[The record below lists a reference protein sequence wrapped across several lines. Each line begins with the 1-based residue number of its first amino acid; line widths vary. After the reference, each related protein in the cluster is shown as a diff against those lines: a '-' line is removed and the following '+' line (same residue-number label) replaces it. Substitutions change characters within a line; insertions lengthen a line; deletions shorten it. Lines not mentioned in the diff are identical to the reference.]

1 MIHTTDF
8 IQKCLSTAW
17 PGWNIINLVEEGTRA
32 NVYEIAC
39 SDAGQVSVRVLKA
52 ICLELADQNSDAAVL
67 DNLIGRINSEIQ
79 AIYALNGH
87 PHIAGI
93 EEYAIMKGDSSILV
107 LIRMEK
113 MLTLPDYICAG
124 GLQTRDEIIKLG
136 TEICDALD
144 FCERQSV
151 VHRNIKINNLFL
163 TEKTGFKLSDFDI
176 PCTAD
181 PAFKNISENQIS
193 VTQCLAPE
201 VYRGGQC
208 GKTSDIYSLGIVLY
222 MLLNDFYPPFVRE
235 YHQQTGD
242 PQTYKA
248 NARRLRG
255 DSFPPPKNADEEL
268 GRTILRA
275 CSYQPSDRFQTSAEF
290 KAALIKCLEEN
301 LSPESANEPFDPS
314 DPFKNYNPFNQYVP
328 PYEEV
333 ETPYEEAETPYEEVE
348 SIPQDFDQPPVQEP
362 PVTGPVLPPGS
373 GTDIQGDPS
382 QGSGSKKIIPVRLI
396 AAAAACLL
404 ILAAILFFFNKDLFK
419 GFPGHTVKYKITYID
434 ENGALLEETVYTG
447 HVGDEIDHTAP
458 DRDGYTLQD
467 REQSMILEDDEDQ
480 NRLIFTYDSGKNNTA
495 LASETETDPAT
506 TTEAPT
512 TTTTEAPTT
521 TTTEA
526 PTTTTTEAPTTTTTK
541 TTTTTTKAPE
551 VVIWDDPNL
560 EKAARGYLHFK
571 GDLSVANA
579 AKVKKLELKKANI
592 HSINALRYFTGLE
605 ELYLSDNL
613 IEDLSPLKDLDKLY
627 RIHLENNFVSDLSPL
642 ENKSNITRLD
652 LYGNL
657 VTDLTPLKNLTRMVM
672 LDVRKN
678 DVEDISVLKGMVNMS
693 ELYLSNN
700 RIKDISAVAG
710 MTGLTYLAI
719 NYNEIEDIR
728 YLKSMSKLAVL
739 TMRDNKVKDISVL
752 RNCPLIYHLKILN
765 NPIQDYSPLK
775 MYKDS
780 VYIDYY
786 DD

>member
-39 SDAGQVSVRVLKA
+39 SEAGQVSVRVLKA
-52 ICLELADQNSDAAVL
+52 ICLELADQNSEAAVL

-333 ETPYEEAETPYEEVE
+333 ETPYEEAEPPYEEVETPYEEVE
-348 SIPQDFDQPPVQEP
+348 SVPQDFDPPPVQEP

-382 QGSGSKKIIPVRLI
+382 QGSGSKKKIPVRLI

-458 DRDGYTLQD
+458 DRDGYTIQD

-526 PTTTTTEAPTTTTTK
+526 PTTTTTK

-571 GDLSVANA
+571 GDLTVANA

>member
-1 MIHTTDF
+1 MIHNTDF

-17 PGWNIINLVEEGTRA
+17 PGWNIINLVEEGARA
-32 NVYEIAC
+32 SVYEIAH
-39 SDAGQVSVRVLKA
+39 SKAGAVSVRALKV
-52 ICLELADQNSDAAVL
+52 ICLELADQNPGADVL
-67 DNLIGRINSEIQ
+67 DNLVGRINSEIQ
-79 AIYALNGH
+79 AISGLNGH

-93 EEYAIMKGDSSILV
+93 EEYAIMKGISSILV
-107 LIRMEK
+107 MIRMEK

-124 GLQTRDEIIKLG
+124 GLQTRAEIIRLG

-144 FCERQSV
+144 YCERKSV
-151 VHRNIKINNLFL
+151 IHRDIKINNLFL

-176 PCTAD
+176 PCTDD
-181 PAFKNISENQIS
+181 PAFNNSSENQIG

-201 VYRGGQC
+201 IYRGDQC
-208 GKTSDIYSLGIVLY
+208 DNTADIYSLGIVLY

-242 PQTYKA
+242 PQTCKA
-248 NARRLRG
+248 NIRRLSG
-255 DSFPPPKNADEEL
+255 DSFSPPNNADGEL
-268 GRTILRA
+268 GRVILKA
-275 CSYQPSDRFQTSAEF
+275 CSYLPSDRFQTAAEF
-290 KAALIKCLEEN
+290 KAALTRCLEEDDP
-301 LSPESANEPFDPS
+301 SGSAAEPFEPS
-314 DPFKNYNPFNQYVP
+314 DPFAAYDPFAYYAPPHEEGNPLPPDYVP
-328 PYEEV
+328 
-333 ETPYEEAETPYEEVE
+333 TPP
-348 SIPQDFDQPPVQEP
+348 PDQPGA
-362 PVTGPVLPPGS
+362 GPVLPPVSDPGS
-373 GTDIQGDPS
+373 GGVSS
-382 QGSGSKKIIPVRLI
+382 QPPEGKKKIPIFFI
-396 AAAAACLL
+396 AAAAALL
-404 ILAAILFFFNKDLFK
+404 FLVAAFFSIRGGIFK
-419 GFPGHTVKYKITYID
+419 HLPGNSVKYKITYVD
-434 ENGALLEETVYTG
+434 ENGSLLEETVYTG

-467 REQSMILEDDEDQ
+467 RQQSMILEDDEDQ
-480 NRLIFTYDSGKNNTA
+480 NRLIFIYDSGKNQTA
-495 LASETETDPAT
+495 LASTTNGTETNSTTAT
-506 TTEAPT
+506 EP
-512 TTTTEAPTT
+512 
-521 TTTEA
+521 

-560 EKAARGYLHFK
+560 EKAVREYLNFK
-571 GDLSVANA
+571 GDLTVTNA
-579 AKVKKLELKKANI
+579 AKVRKLELKEANI
-592 HSINALRYFTGLE
+592 HSISALRYFTGLE

-613 IEDLSPLKDLDKLY
+613 IEDLSPLADLDKVY
-627 RIHLENNFVSDLSPL
+627 RVHLENNFVSDLSPL
-642 ENKSNITRLD
+642 ENKTNITRLD

-657 VTDLTPLKNLTRMVM
+657 ISDLSPLKNLTRMVM
-672 LDVRKN
+672 LDVRNN

-728 YLKSMSKLAVL
+728 CLKSMSKLAVL
-739 TMRDNKVKDISVL
+739 TMRDNKVRDISVL

-765 NPIQDYSPLK
+765 NPIEDYSPLE

>member
-39 SDAGQVSVRVLKA
+39 SEAGQVSVRVLKV

-333 ETPYEEAETPYEEVE
+333 ETPYEEVE

-382 QGSGSKKIIPVRLI
+382 QGSGSKKEIPVRLI

-571 GDLSVANA
+571 GDLTVANA

>member
-17 PGWNIINLVEEGTRA
+17 PGWNIINLVEEGARA
-32 NVYEIAC
+32 NVYEIA
-39 SDAGQVSVRVLKA
+39 SSEAGQVSVRILKA

-107 LIRMEK
+107 LMRMEK

-181 PAFKNISENQIS
+181 PAFKNFSENQIS

-275 CSYQPSDRFQTSAEF
+275 CSYQPSDRYQTSAEF

-301 LSPESANEPFDPS
+301 VSPESANEPFEPFDPS
-314 DPFKNYNPFNQYVP
+314 DPFKNYNPFYQYVP
-328 PYEEV
+328 PYKEGEGL
-333 ETPYEEAETPYEEVE
+333 PPDFNPPPA
-348 SIPQDFDQPPVQEP
+348 QDPPINGPVLP

-382 QGSGSKKIIPVRLI
+382 QGSGGKKKIPVPLI
-396 AAAAACLL
+396 AAAACLL
-404 ILAAILFFFNKDLFK
+404 VLLVLLFFFKDLFK

-447 HVGDEIDHTAP
+447 HVGDEIEHTAP

-467 REQSMILEDDEDQ
+467 KEQSMILEDDEDQ

-495 LASETETDPAT
+495 PASETETDPAT

-521 TTTEA
+521 TTTET

-571 GDLSVANA
+571 GDLTVANA
-579 AKVKKLELKKANI
+579 AKVRKLELKAANI
-592 HSINALRYFTGLE
+592 RSINALRYFTGLE

-613 IEDLSPLKDLDKLY
+613 IEDLSPLADLDKLY

-678 DVEDISVLKGMVNMS
+678 DIEDISVLKGMVNMS

>member
-39 SDAGQVSVRVLKA
+39 SEAGQVSVRVLKA

-314 DPFKNYNPFNQYVP
+314 DPFKNYNPFDQYVP
-328 PYEEV
+328 
-333 ETPYEEAETPYEEVE
+333 PYEEVE

-382 QGSGSKKIIPVRLI
+382 QGSGSKKEIPVRLI

-571 GDLSVANA
+571 GDLTVANA

>member
-39 SDAGQVSVRVLKA
+39 SEAGQVSVRVLKA

-275 CSYQPSDRFQTSAEF
+275 CSF
-290 KAALIKCLEEN
+290 
-301 LSPESANEPFDPS
+301 
-314 DPFKNYNPFNQYVP
+314 P

-333 ETPYEEAETPYEEVE
+333 ETPYEEVE
-348 SIPQDFDQPPVQEP
+348 SVPQDFDPPPVQEP

-373 GTDIQGDPS
+373 GTDIQRNSS
-382 QGSGSKKIIPVRLI
+382 QGSGSKKTIPVRLI

-526 PTTTTTEAPTTTTTK
+526 PTTTTTK

-571 GDLSVANA
+571 GDLTVANA

>member
-39 SDAGQVSVRVLKA
+39 SEAGQVSVRVLKA

-333 ETPYEEAETPYEEVE
+333 ETPYEEVE

-382 QGSGSKKIIPVRLI
+382 QGSGSKKKIPVRLI

-571 GDLSVANA
+571 GDLTVANA